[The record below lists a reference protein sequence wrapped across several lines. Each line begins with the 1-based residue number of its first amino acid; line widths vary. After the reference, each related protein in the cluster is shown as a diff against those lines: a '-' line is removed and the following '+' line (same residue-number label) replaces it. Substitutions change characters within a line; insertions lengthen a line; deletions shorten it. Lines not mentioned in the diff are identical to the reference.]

1 MRTISEAVYEKLC
14 NACDALLEKNP
25 TSITRNANALLHVIR
40 EHPIFLSN
48 YEIIFK
54 KNSALFYLSLIN
66 KLLWNSILGTY
77 KLFHSFY
84 RNYFTG
90 DRVKRENL
98 NIDYLFVSHFLNQ
111 NFLNHKSDFYF
122 FDLPDSMLNKNE
134 KSQLLYI
141 NFTGLTSSVIEKQ
154 WENRITPSLA
164 LSRYLPFKDELLI
177 RVLLV
182 NEAIKILF
190 EKTDNLFEKRVKLL
204 AAVGALSSSTFS
216 NLRLAKLVQKHIKKN
231 KPNYLFTTYEGH
243 AWERLIFF
251 LARKTNSNIQC
262 IGYQHALIFRKQHAI
277 RRKLADQFEPDFILF
292 SGPHARNQFTAS
304 HYLPKERLLLFGS
317 NRTSGVKREKLAVN
331 AERKDTFLMLSE
343 GDLIEC
349 IPLVQLVLKLAK
361 KHSQLNF
368 IIRFHPIT
376 KVEQVLKI
384 CPVLNQPPSN
394 ITLSEESFEAD
405 LERAHFA
412 LYRGSTTIIKAVQY
426 GLIPIYFERKNEISI
441 DPLFE
446 MRAKKVNIDES
457 GELEKLLQ
465 LNLDTLKENQKE
477 LIQYVDQ
484 FFSPIDYTVVE
495 QLKSSP

>member
-14 NACDALLEKNP
+14 KACDALLEKNP

-216 NLRLAKLVQKHIKKN
+216 NLRLAKLVQKHIKK
-231 KPNYLFTTYEGH
+231 K
-243 AWERLIFF
+243 
-251 LARKTNSNIQC
+251 
-262 IGYQHALIFRKQHAI
+262 
-277 RRKLADQFEPDFILF
+277 
-292 SGPHARNQFTAS
+292 
-304 HYLPKERLLLFGS
+304 
-317 NRTSGVKREKLAVN
+317 
-331 AERKDTFLMLSE
+331 
-343 GDLIEC
+343 
-349 IPLVQLVLKLAK
+349 
-361 KHSQLNF
+361 
-368 IIRFHPIT
+368 
-376 KVEQVLKI
+376 
-384 CPVLNQPPSN
+384 
-394 ITLSEESFEAD
+394 
-405 LERAHFA
+405 
-412 LYRGSTTIIKAVQY
+412 
-426 GLIPIYFERKNEISI
+426 
-441 DPLFE
+441 
-446 MRAKKVNIDES
+446 
-457 GELEKLLQ
+457 
-465 LNLDTLKENQKE
+465 
-477 LIQYVDQ
+477 
-484 FFSPIDYTVVE
+484 
-495 QLKSSP
+495 